1 MARLNVLE
9 YTADFVR
16 GWPHGEAVQMNY
28 ASDADFGNGDLVQIA
43 ADGKVV
49 AAADNAPHFA
59 VVARGKKDTFNG
71 GGTGTGNLYQQV
83 VPNIC
88 ILGNYVLRTS
98 KVNSTGLAAGAPI
111 GVVGG
116 VWDVAATAEGQIGTV
131 LEVETGVTL
140 PDGTTGSVAV
150 IHVR

>member
-9 YTADFVR
+9 YAADFVR

-28 ASDADFGNGDLVQIA
+28 SSIAGAEFGNGDLVQVG
-43 ADGKVV
+43 DGGVE
-49 AAADNAPHFA
+49 AAADNAAYFG
-59 VVARGKKDTFNG
+59 VVARGVKDTFNG
-71 GGTGTGNLYQQV
+71 GGTGTGNLYKQT
-83 VPNIC
+83 VPNIV
-88 ILGNYVLRTS
+88 ILGNYVVRTS
-98 KVNSTGLAAGAPI
+98 NVNATGLAAGAAI

-116 VWDVAATAEGQIGTV
+116 QWDVAATASIGTV
-131 LEVETGVTL
+131 LEVESNVTL